1 MVEFRL
7 GCSGWDYDEWI
18 GPFYESRKGSK
29 LAAYG
34 RVFDTVEINSTF
46 YRAPTPGMVL
56 GWGKYTPEGFTFAA
70 KVPQTVTHDRL
81 LRVESGADRDLADYC
96 DLMRPLLEAGKLG
109 VLLLQLPPRLRFEED
124 RTREFF
130 EVLPEG
136 FEFAIEFR
144 NESWMRPEAFEL
156 LKEFGVAYTVVDEPL
171 LPPVVHITSPLAY
184 FRWHGHGQNPW
195 YNYRYGRDELEPWIP
210 KLKDASRK
218 AKTVFGY
225 FNNHFHG
232 YAPENCLQVLEML
245 GVLQP
250 EQLRAMRRVKDY
262 RQGVVRTA
270 HGRVRTTTLEDFSQ
284 KPSGGDVMPYLRRLS
299 TRPRLERARELASQ
313 EVQMESF
320 EPVVKSRVGKYE
332 VIVDRATRRI
342 AHNCEDWRK
351 NIPDGP
357 LCKHVV
363 AVFLR
368 LPPEDS
374 IPTLR
379 DLREHRQGWKLDYLE
394 EGLGD
399 LRSFEE

>member
-1 MVEFRL
+1 MAEFRL

-34 RVFDTVEINSTF
+34 RVFNTVEINSTF

-56 GWGKYTPEGFTFAA
+56 GWGKYTPDDFTFAA
-70 KVPQTVTHDRL
+70 KVPQTVTHDHL
-81 LRVESGADRDLADYC
+81 LRVESGADRDLANYC
-96 DLMRPLLEAGKLG
+96 DLMKPLLEAGKLG

-130 EVLPEG
+130 DALPEG

-144 NESWMRPEAFEL
+144 NESWMHPQAFEL
-156 LKEFGVAYTVVDEPL
+156 LREYGVAYTVVDEPL
-171 LPPVVHITSPLAY
+171 LPPVVHITSQLAY

-195 YNYRYGRDELEPWIP
+195 YNYRYSKEELEPWIP
-210 KLKDASRK
+210 KLKEAAHE

-245 GVLQP
+245 GALQQ
-250 EQLRAMRRVKDY
+250 EQHRAMRRVRDH
-262 RQGVVRTA
+262 RQGVVRTT
-270 HGRVRTTTLEDFSQ
+270 HGRVRTTTLEDFSRA
-284 KPSGGDVMPYLRRLS
+284 PSDGDVMPHLRKLS
-299 TRPRLERARELASQ
+299 TKPRLERAREIASQ
-313 EVQMESF
+313 EVQIASM

-332 VIVDRATRRI
+332 VVVDKDNRRI

-357 LCKHVV
+357 LCKHVA

-368 LPPEDS
+368 LSPEDS
-374 IPTLR
+374 IPTLK
-379 DLREHRQGWKLDYLE
+379 DLRDHRQRWKLDYLD